1 MKLAGVRLV
10 DLVKKFGN
18 VVAVN
23 HVSLD
28 IKDGEFMT
36 LLGPSGCGKTTT
48 LRMIAGLEVPTEG
61 EIYIGDRLV
70 SSPSKGVFVP
80 PEQRNIGMV
89 FQNYAVW
96 PHMTVFDNVAYP
108 LKIRKV
114 PKEEMRERVMR
125 ALEMVRLKGF
135 ENRYPHQLS
144 GGQQQRVALAR
155 ALVMEPEVMLLDEPL
170 SNLDAKLREE
180 MRFEIKE
187 LQKKLGVTIVYVTHD
202 QAEAMA
208 MSDRIAVMESGVVH
222 QVGSP
227 WEIYKRPADAFVA
240 GFIGLANFLKFD
252 DVKIEDDRAEVTL
265 FGGRVKVTC
274 APPLKKD
281 GELIFVVRPSEIDL
295 LDKPEENTVPGK
307 VLRATFLGDI
317 IDYLV
322 EVEGEKIRVQT
333 KSTVMHREGEIV
345 HLKITHGVLVR
356 LTR

>member
-1 MKLAGVRLV
+1 MKLAGIRIIN
-10 DLVKKFGN
+10 LVKKFGE
-18 VVAVN
+18 VTAVDHIN
-23 HVSLD
+23 LD

-48 LRMIAGLEVPTEG
+48 LRMIAGLEVPTDG
-61 EIYIGDRLV
+61 EIYIGDRIV
-70 SSPSKGVFVP
+70 SSPSKGIFIP

-108 LKIRKV
+108 LKIRKL
-114 PKEEMRERVMR
+114 PKDEIEKRVMK

-187 LQKKLGVTIVYVTHD
+187 LQKKIGITIVYVTHD

-208 MSDRIAVMESGVVH
+208 MSDRIAVMEKGKIH
-222 QVGSP
+222 QIGTP
-227 WEIYKRPADAFVA
+227 WEIYKRPTDAFVA

-252 DVKIEDDRAEVTL
+252 NVSIDKNIVEVTL
-265 FGGRVKVTC
+265 FNGKVKLRC
-274 APPLKKD
+274 APPLKKE
-281 GELIFVVRPSEIDL
+281 GELILVVRPAEIDIL
-295 LDKPEENTVPGK
+295 KNPEPNTVEGI
-307 VLRATFLGDI
+307 VRRTTFLGDI
-317 IDYLV
+317 VDYLV
-322 EVEGEKIRVQT
+322 EVDDQEVRVQT
-333 KSTVMHREGEIV
+333 KPTEIFNPGSKV
-345 HLKITHGVLVR
+345 YLKINHATLVN
-356 LTR
+356 L

>member
-1 MKLAGVRLV
+1 MAGIRIIN
-10 DLVKKFGN
+10 LVKKFGE
-18 VVAVN
+18 VTAVDHIN
-23 HVSLD
+23 LD

-48 LRMIAGLEVPTEG
+48 LRMIAGLEVPTDG
-61 EIYIGDRLV
+61 EIYIGDKLV
-70 SSPSKGVFVP
+70 SSPSKGIFIP

-108 LKIRKV
+108 LKIRKL
-114 PKEEMRERVMR
+114 PKDEIEKKVMR
-125 ALEMVRLKGF
+125 VLEMVRLKGF

-180 MRFEIKE
+180 MRFEIKD
-187 LQKKLGVTIVYVTHD
+187 LQRKIGITIVYVTHD

-208 MSDRIAVMESGVVH
+208 MSDRIAVMEKGRIH
-222 QVGSP
+222 QIGSP

-252 DVKIEDDRAEVTL
+252 KAKIEENHAEVTL
-265 FGGRVKVTC
+265 FGGKVKITC
-274 APPLKKD
+274 APPLKKK
-281 GELIFVVRPSEIDL
+281 GELILVVRPSEIDIL
-295 LDKPEENTVPGK
+295 KNPEPNTVEGIVK
-307 VLRATFLGDI
+307 RATFLGDI
-317 IDYLV
+317 VDYLV
-322 EVEGEKIRVQT
+322 QVEGQEIRVQSKPT
-333 KSTVMHREGEIV
+333 EIFNTGSKV
-345 HLKITHGVLVR
+345 YLKINHATLVN
-356 LTR
+356 L

>member
-1 MKLAGVRLV
+1 MKLAGIRIIN
-10 DLVKKFGN
+10 LVKKFGE
-18 VVAVN
+18 VTAVDHIN
-23 HVSLD
+23 LD

-48 LRMIAGLEVPTEG
+48 LRMIAGLEVPTDG
-61 EIYIGDRLV
+61 EIYIGDKIV
-70 SSPSKGVFVP
+70 SSPSKGIFIP

-108 LKIRKV
+108 LKIRKL
-114 PKEEMRERVMR
+114 PKDEIEKKVMK

-187 LQKKLGVTIVYVTHD
+187 LQRKLGVTIVYVTHD

-208 MSDRIAVMESGVVH
+208 MSDRIAVMDKGKIH
-222 QVGSP
+222 QIGSP

-252 DVKIEDDRAEVTL
+252 DARIEESYAEVTL
-265 FGGRVKVTC
+265 FGGKVKVRC
-274 APPLKKD
+274 APPLKKE
-281 GELIFVVRPSEIDL
+281 GELVFVVRPSEIDIL
-295 LDKPEENTVPGK
+295 GSPAENTVAGTVK
-307 VLRATFLGDI
+307 RATFLGDI
-317 IDYLV
+317 VDYLV
-322 EVEGEKIRVQT
+322 DVEGEEIRVQT
-333 KSTVMHREGEIV
+333 KATTVYKEGTV
-345 HLKITHGVLVR
+345 VYLKINHGVLVR
-356 LTR
+356 LT